1 MLRKPTTLLSL
12 LSCATLL
19 TACAGADRTVVAAP
33 PDEMLTCA
41 PSPEVPTA
49 DSQRAV
55 AEYVVELWDAG
66 EDCRQHL
73 AAVRQ
78 LFTEPTR

>member
-1 MLRKPTTLLSL
+1 M
-12 LSCATLL
+12 LL
-19 TACAGADRTVVAAP
+19 TACASADRAVVAAP
-33 PDEMLTCA
+33 PAEMLTCA

-66 EDCRQHL
+66 EDCRQRL
-73 AAVRQ
+73 GAVRE
-78 LFTEPTR
+78 LYTEPTR